1 MMIRSSQLFR
11 TISQRGLIPIRRH
24 RSLTTS
30 GGSPQVTQPAP
41 PLIQNELNSAERI
54 ALPSWC
60 GGNVDVVLHQSFES
74 MVPTDIISLPGEI
87 FNAPI
92 RPDLIHRVV
101 TWQLAKRRAGTA
113 KAKNRSEVAGSG
125 RKIRPQ
131 KGTGR
136 SRHGART
143 SPIFRG
149 GGRVFG
155 PVPRSF
161 YYPLPANVRRNALR
175 SMLSSKLVNGQL
187 WVVND
192 ATISDSRTKTVIH
205 CMDKYGWGSALII
218 DDIEDGRS
226 GVSTSLHRASHSVKS
241 VLAMNALG
249 LNVYDA
255 LVFKNLVLT
264 TAAIDHLVK
273 RFAKYDWL
281 F

>member
-1 MMIRSSQLFR
+1 MIRSSQLFR
-11 TISQRGLIPIRRH
+11 LFNH
-24 RSLTTS
+24 RSLMSCQWHRYLTTS
-30 GGSPQVTQPAP
+30 TTSSQLVRPAASP
-41 PLIQNELNSAERI
+41 IQNDSNSTDFT
-54 ALPSWC
+54 ALPSW
-60 GGNVDVVLHQSFES
+60 GGANVDVVLHESFENMIPS
-74 MVPTDIISLPGEI
+74 DIISLPGTI

-92 RPDLIHRVV
+92 RPDLVHRVV

-113 KAKNRSEVAGSG
+113 KTKTRSEVAGSG
-125 RKIRPQ
+125 RKVRPQ

-136 SRHGART
+136 SRQGART

-155 PVPRSF
+155 PVPRSY

-175 SMLSSKLVNGQL
+175 SLLTSKLINGQL
-187 WVVND
+187 WIID
-192 ATISDSRTKTVIH
+192 SSAISDGRTKTVIR
-205 CMDKYGWGSALII
+205 CMDKYGWNSALII
-218 DDIEDGRS
+218 DDVEDGTA
-226 GVSTSLHRASHSVKS
+226 GVPSSLHQASHSVKK

-264 TAAIDHLVK
+264 TSAVDHLVK

-281 F
+281 Y